1 MNFNVFVL
9 FATAKVSWADAV
21 EDPDYPMP
29 PLVFKDQKL
38 DNKYM
43 FSTGLLVPILTI
55 IFLVIASENPISPS
69 SKL

>member
-43 FSTGLLVPILTI
+43 FSKTVKRGICHSRLGINRP
-55 IFLVIASENPISPS
+55 
-69 SKL
+69 K